1 MVKQIFLMGCLV
13 FSDAVI
19 AGDDGLS
26 KTLQPCLDA
35 SQGITSNMLNCIG
48 TETQLQDKRLN
59 KAYKAVIAQ
68 LSSTRKK
75 QLQDAQR
82 AWLKYRD
89 LNCTFYADPDGGT
102 MASVI
107 ASDCVM
113 TNTASRAKELEGF
126 KGN

>member
-1 MVKQIFLMGCLV
+1 MIKHMLLMACIV
-13 FSDAVI
+13 FSNTAI
-19 AGDDGLS
+19 AEDNGLS
-26 KTLQPCLDA
+26 KTLQPCLDS

-48 TETQLQDKRLN
+48 TETQQQDKRLN

-68 LSSTRKK
+68 LSPIRKK

-102 MASVI
+102 MASVM

-113 TNTASRAKELEGF
+113 TSTASRAKELEGF
-126 KGN
+126 KNH